1 MRTSLILLLVSLTI
15 TSTTASDTRHL
26 SNQHQEVDV
35 AKHGLRQGSDT
46 FDTAFNKI
54 KTETGLSFLGGKK
67 LNTYSIDRSDS
78 DKHMSALE
86 MSSKVSVGK
95 MNHCENCVYVLERIK
110 QGYQYLLPSICVEI
124 YSKENDQATYGVCHE
139 VLASLSVW
147 GNNVRHWLH
156 YGCYKAESYG
166 AMELIRPCPSHIIC
180 SQMADFKKL
189 AFCGKQKQEKLEDGT
204 K

>member
-1 MRTSLILLLVSLTI
+1 MRVLILATMAI
-15 TSTTASDTRHL
+15 ASTMASNIRT
-26 SNQHQEVDV
+26 
-35 AKHGLRQGSDT
+35 GSDNT
-46 FDTAFNKI
+46 FEQAFAKI
-54 KTETGLSFLGGKK
+54 SKQTGHSFLGDKA
-67 LNTYSIDRSDS
+67 LNTYKTMGDK

-86 MSSKVSVGK
+86 VASTTTTKVGA
-95 MNHCENCVYVLERIK
+95 MNNCENCVYVLERIK

-124 YSKENDQATYGVCHE
+124 FSKENAQGPYAVCHE

-180 SQMADFKKL
+180 SQMADFKKK
-189 AFCGKQKQEKLEDGT
+189 AFCKKQDQEKLAAGR
-204 K
+204 